1 MNDYD
6 KTSQKSILE
15 FAEKLRNKTLLEAVS
30 SKFKKE
36 LVKEM
41 INETEKGNKGNFGSL
56 IEDYYFEL
64 DKSERNKARPDFHEA
79 KLELKTAGL
88 KPDKKGGF
96 KKFQG
101 RLSLSS
107 INFNKI
113 IDESF
118 DSSSFYY
125 KNKNILIIFYIHDE
139 NLPVIEYKIGFIG
152 IFTLKGNDKQTI
164 KNDWE
169 FIKEAVL
176 AGEAHK
182 LGAQHNW
189 NTQNL
194 EASTSGGKAE
204 SNYIKQPNSKTE
216 AKKRRFA
223 YKLRF
228 WEMVIEQIINK
239 DASVQTIDNWNE
251 IYNIFKPF
259 IGKEIDEICRAL
271 NYELGE
277 GKNKFANLTKK
288 IITEKGDENLSR
300 DLMVSINSNNAK
312 KDGIVFRTIRIN
324 DKNIIPQHISLP
336 AFSDKNIENSNWEES
351 EFFSYLNKPFIFVIF
366 KEINNNNLVF
376 HDIKYYLMTDIDIL
390 KAKKIWFDTK
400 SKIIENRIDFIKISD
415 KQDFHVRPHDIKGKG
430 KNSFWINKEFVQR
443 ILFGL

>member
-139 NLPVIEYKIGFIG
+139 NLPVTEYKIGFIG
-152 IFTLKGNDKQTI
+152 IFTLKGNYKQTI

-204 SNYIKQPNSKTE
+204 SNFIKQPYSKTE

-228 WEMVIEQIINK
+228 WEKVIQEIINK
-239 DASVQTIDNWNE
+239 DASLQTIDNWSE
-251 IYNIFKPF
+251 IRKIFNPF
-259 IGKEIDEICRAL
+259 IGYKIDEICKDL
-271 NYELGE
+271 NYQLGE
-277 GKNKFANLTKK
+277 GKNKFANLTKE
-288 IITEKGDENLSR
+288 IIMKKGNENLSR
-300 DLMVSINSNNAK
+300 DLMVSIKSNNAK
-312 KDGIVFRTIRIN
+312 KDGIIFRTIRIN
-324 DKNIIPQHISLP
+324 DKNRIQEEISLP
-336 AFSDKNIENSNWEES
+336 AFSDENIKENNWEES
-351 EFFSYLNKPFIFVIF
+351 EFFKYLNKPFVFVIF
-366 KEINNNNLVF
+366 KEIDKNNLVF
-376 HDIKYYLMTDIDIL
+376 HNIEYYLMNDADIK
-390 KAKKIWFDTK
+390 KAKKVWIDTK
-400 SKIIENRIDFIKISD
+400 SKIIENRKDFIKISD
-415 KQDFHVRPHDIKGKG
+415 KQDFHVRPHDEKGNG
-430 KNSFWINKEFVQR
+430 KNSFWINREFVQKV
-443 ILFGL
+443 LFR